1 MVARGSKL
9 RTRFLILCL
18 VVLGVVGFAVMPAMA
33 QTPVPVTPM
42 TQQEIMNGAFDL
54 INSLG
59 LLVLVVITAFVAVGA
74 LIIRRFRR
82 AAG

>member
-1 MVARGSKL
+1 MVARGSKV
-9 RTRFLILCL
+9 RTRVLMFCL
-18 VVLGVVGFAVMPAMA
+18 LVLGVVGFAVMPAMA
-33 QTPVPVTPM
+33 QTAVPVTPM